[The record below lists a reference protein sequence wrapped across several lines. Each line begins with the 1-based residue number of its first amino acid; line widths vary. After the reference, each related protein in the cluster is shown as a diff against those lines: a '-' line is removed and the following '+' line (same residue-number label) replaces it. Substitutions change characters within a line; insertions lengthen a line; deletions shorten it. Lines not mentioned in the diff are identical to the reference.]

1 MKLQKGVLIVLDGI
15 DGTGKTTQA
24 KRLLAALR
32 KKGADAVYFREPS
45 DSRWGAMIK
54 SRVAT
59 PGSLTPEEELDLF
72 QKDRRENVKNNLK
85 PAMQKKKVIVL
96 DRYYFSTV
104 AYQGAR
110 GIDPEE
116 IRRQNETFAVEPD
129 LVFILDVPPEKGL
142 DRIAASREK
151 MDLHFEQK
159 DYLVKVRAIFLGFE
173 GKNIHHI
180 DASLPEEDVYR
191 DIEKT
196 VFAFLRSLS

>member
-1 MKLQKGVLIVLDGI
+1 
-15 DGTGKTTQA
+15 
-24 KRLLAALR
+24 
-32 KKGADAVYFREPS
+32 
-45 DSRWGAMIK
+45 
-54 SRVAT
+54 
-59 PGSLTPEEELDLF
+59 
-72 QKDRRENVKNNLK
+72 
-85 PAMQKKKVIVL
+85 MQKKKVIVL
-96 DRYYFSTV
+96 DRYYYSTV

-159 DYLVKVRAIFLGFE
+159 DYLVKVRAIFQGFE

-180 DASLPEEDVYR
+180 DASRPEEDVYR

-196 VFAFLRSLS
+196 VFAFLRSLIGDVPGLPQ

>member
-1 MKLQKGVLIVLDGI
+1 
-15 DGTGKTTQA
+15 
-24 KRLLAALR
+24 
-32 KKGADAVYFREPS
+32 
-45 DSRWGAMIK
+45 
-54 SRVAT
+54 
-59 PGSLTPEEELDLF
+59 
-72 QKDRRENVKNNLK
+72 
-85 PAMQKKKVIVL
+85 MQKKKVIVL

-159 DYLVKVRAIFLGFE
+159 DYLVKVRAIFQGFE

-196 VFAFLRSLS
+196 VFAFLRPLIGDIP